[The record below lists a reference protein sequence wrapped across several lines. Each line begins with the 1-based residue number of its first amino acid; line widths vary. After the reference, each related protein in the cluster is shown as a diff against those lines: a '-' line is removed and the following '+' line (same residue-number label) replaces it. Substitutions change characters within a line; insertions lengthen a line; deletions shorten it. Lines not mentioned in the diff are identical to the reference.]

1 MEYYQS
7 WLVDAECV
15 KSKNSEKPT
24 EFSQTVLE
32 KKCGN
37 KKIES
42 YLLSYKMNYM
52 NQELNWESIKNR
64 VKTISYMPHSQLPR

>member
-52 NQELNWESIKNR
+52 NQELN
-64 VKTISYMPHSQLPR
+64 